1 MKEAHL
7 NIKSHPTLSETLS
20 RLWNNLPS
28 LWKVLIP
35 VLGALLVVLLPAN
48 VLISSRFY
56 AITTEN
62 LRAQHQALLAD
73 LGNAFDEFFS
83 KQTLYLVTLANSDTI
98 KACAASGCTAEAQ
111 AVFVP
116 ELTARLHEAGVYYVE
131 IGFLDA
137 SGKET
142 ARAMRGS
149 GGVVVSPGEGAL
161 FNADPNALR
170 GTAIG
175 QAYVFPI
182 SRDTRIS
189 AVESYQQPVVR
200 LAVPVSTSGSVQ
212 GYVTA
217 VLNLDDF
224 FAQYFVPSDEQQT
237 FLLDTDKCLLAT
249 SDDTRRAETYK
260 TWSGDPART
269 CYADLQL
276 EEWDTTVQR
285 YHDTIISTRVI
296 HGPLTTS
303 GQTWTIVV
311 QEPAARA
318 YGQANTLHTLLTAAH
333 LIATLLVMLFI
344 VGANRAT
351 ARLLN
356 AARSLSAEHAR
367 DIRFNPYVVGPP
379 IEDPLRFFGRTQAL
393 ARVIGAGMTGGDTV
407 LIDGDRRIGKTSLL
421 RQIERRLREQ
431 KVTDPA
437 YWYWP
442 VWLSLQG
449 ITADVFYATLMD
461 TILRDMP
468 DHRTRTDLRYH
479 KRQAG
484 YAVEDFREDIT
495 EILALPNAAGRQ
507 TRLVL
512 CLDNAHVWF
521 GSTSGY
527 DAAFVETFDAML
539 RAIGNPLK
547 LIATGTHI
555 PDGAFGP
562 TSTVIPLGPLS
573 ADEAERLIRQPV
585 ARIYRFEDE
594 AVMRIIAES
603 NALPLEVQRLTRYA
617 VQTMLEQDAESVTV
631 THVERALRR
640 ALDDWEPTYRLLWNG
655 GTDKSGIRVERFSD
669 ELRATLLDLAARD
682 GALPPSLWAQSPQ
695 ARAQFDDV
703 AYTDAQGEVRLTA
716 LFRAWLTQSNRVSI
730 SS

>member
-1 MKEAHL
+1 MTA
-7 NIKSHPTLSETLS
+7 STHPTLSETLS

-62 LRAQHQALLAD
+62 LRAQHQVLLAD
-73 LGNAFDEFFS
+73 LGSAFDEFFS
-83 KQTLYLVTLANSDTI
+83 QQTLYLLTLANSDAI
-98 KACAASGCTAEAQ
+98 KACAASGCAAEAQ
-111 AVFVP
+111 AIFVP
-116 ELTARLHEAGVYYVE
+116 ELTARLHEPGAYYVE

-149 GGVVVSPGEGAL
+149 GGVIVSPGEGPP
-161 FNADPNALR
+161 FSADPEALR
-170 GTAIG
+170 GTGAG

-200 LAVPVSTSGSVQ
+200 LAVPVNINGSVQ
-212 GYVTA
+212 GYVSA
-217 VLNLDDF
+217 VLNMDDF
-224 FAQYFVPSDEQQT
+224 FAQYFVPSDDQQT

-260 TWSGDPART
+260 TWGGDPSRT

-276 EEWDTTVQR
+276 EEWDTTAQR

-296 HGPLTTS
+296 HGPLTSS
-303 GQTWTIVV
+303 GQTWTVVV

-318 YGQANTLHTLLTAAH
+318 YGQANTLRTLLTGAH

-344 VGANRAT
+344 AGADRAT

-356 AARSLSAEHAR
+356 AAHRLSAERAR

-379 IEDPLRFFGRTQAL
+379 IEDPLRFFGRTEAL

-449 ITADVFYATLMD
+449 IAADVFYATLMD
-461 TILRDMP
+461 TILRDVP

-479 KRQAG
+479 RRQTG

-495 EILALPNAAGRQ
+495 EVLALPNAAGRQ

-521 GSTSGY
+521 GGTSGY
-527 DAAFVETFDAML
+527 DAAFVEAFDAML

-547 LIATGTHI
+547 LIAAGTHI
-555 PDGAFGP
+555 PDSAFGP

-573 ADEAERLIRQPV
+573 TDEAARLIRQPV
-585 ARIYRFEDE
+585 ARIYRFEDD
-594 AVMRIIAES
+594 AVTRIVAES

-617 VQTMLEQDAESVTV
+617 VQTMLEQDAESITLA
-631 THVERALRR
+631 HVERALRR

-655 GTDKSGIRVERFSD
+655 GTDKGGIRIERFSD

-682 GALPPSLWAQSPQ
+682 GALPPSLWAESPQ

-703 AYTDAQGEVRLTA
+703 AYTDVRGEVRLTA
-716 LFRAWLTQSNRVSI
+716 LFRAWLVRASQ
-730 SS
+730 